1 MAVVKQMMGVLPRI
15 SPHGAK
21 AVSFALLVN
30 LSLGPAR
37 AAEAMTSVNVYDDP
51 STADLRKAREDS
63 FAQPTESAKK
73 KTLAAIIKTCQARLE
88 KEPNNVALLVWYSA
102 SLEQMAGYVT
112 SPGQSAKLCEQA
124 IDLAEQAIKLDP
136 KCEMGYTQK
145 AAAMVRLVNWK
156 RKYKNI
162 TKLYISYEQALSL
175 MRTAIELDPS
185 RPRLAAIFSTVVYS
199 VVINDVL
206 NSVTTD
212 NKLALLQDAIDKLNA
227 VPTNYK
233 YYCDVKRRAIPLM
246 LRQADLLGSEKKTDQ
261 QLKKIDEAIALGEE
275 MRKETGSCGKFDRG
289 MTLKQLATCYLSKG
303 KFYGAEK
310 KTALE
315 KTNFETVVSLSK
327 EAIKFDAR
335 DAAAKQV
342 LSFAQERLAELSGT
356 GNE

>member
-1 MAVVKQMMGVLPRI
+1 MSMALALSRSWALTAAGLVVANFGFCQAQA
-15 SPHGAK
+15 AK
-21 AVSFALLVN
+21 INSSVQA
-30 LSLGPAR
+30 
-37 AAEAMTSVNVYDDP
+37 VNVYEDP
-51 STADLRKAREDS
+51 STADIRKSREDS
-63 FAQPTESAKK
+63 FAQSTESAKK
-73 KTLAAIIKTCQARLE
+73 KTLAAILKTCQSRLE
-88 KEPNNVALLVWYSA
+88 KEPNNLALLVWYSA
-102 SLEQMAGYVT
+102 SLEQMAGYVS
-112 SPGQSAKLCEQA
+112 SPKQSARLCEQA

-206 NSVTTD
+206 NSITTE
-212 NKLALLQDAIDKLNA
+212 NKLALLQDAIDKLSA
-227 VPTNYK
+227 VPSSYK

-246 LRQADLLGSEKKTDQ
+246 LRQADLLGSEKKPDQ

-303 KFYGAEK
+303 KYYAAEK

-315 KTNFETVVSLSK
+315 KTNYETVVSLSK

-335 DAAAKQV
+335 DAAAKHV
-342 LSFAQERLAELSGT
+342 MSFAQEKLSEL
-356 GNE
+356 NENKQ